1 MKKILLFLAL
11 LFPAIAFN
19 QVTIDLDK
27 TMTGDSTF
35 QSIDLDTLFFARD
48 STYITN
54 GADSMKFVVDDT
66 EVMRLVDVGG
76 DGQAIFDPNGD
87 FGSAAAPS
95 VAFGGG
101 NTGFY
106 ESVDNTLIF
115 TSIGSARASFD
126 NTGISG
132 ITAGSYK
139 MVNSTATTTLPTL
152 LPRAGDIN
160 SGIGHP
166 NSNADTLSLIV
177 GGVEGIRIAEGGGE
191 IKVIITDT
199 LNIPDLASNNT
210 VVFTPTSTGNVDTLE
225 TTDLATADITV
236 TGDWTFDNIVVDTIT
251 LENGATIQ
259 NGETDTLTLT
269 ETVVKIEGDLFVTGA
284 TTIEHSGGLVYVST
298 LGTQTI
304 GTGGTFERLNEGA
317 IAYTA
322 DHLADFTHDDG
333 RMTYTG
339 TITKHFKIGVNVT
352 IESDEVAALLQ
363 IRLAKGGSTIAG
375 TTMQRDFTAQNTD
388 GSWGFCWILELA
400 TNEYL
405 EVFGTSDTNGD
416 TFVLHNLTMCIGEH

>member
-95 VAFGGG
+95 VAFGDG

-115 TSIGSARASFD
+115 TSIGSARASFN

-166 NSNADTLSLIV
+166 NSNADTLSLIA
-177 GGVEGIRIAEGGGE
+177 GGVEGIRIAEGGGK
-191 IKVIITDT
+191 IKVTITDT
-199 LNIPDLASNNT
+199 L
-210 VVFTPTSTGNVDTLE
+210 E
-225 TTDLATADITV
+225 
-236 TGDWTFDNIVVDTIT
+236 FDN
-251 LENGATIQ
+251 GAQIH
-259 NGETDTLTLT
+259 NGETDTLFIT
-269 ETVVKIEGDLFVTGA
+269 ETVVKIDGDLLVTGE
-284 TTIEHSGGLVYVST
+284 ILHSGG
-298 LGTQTI
+298 
-304 GTGGTFERLNEGA
+304 
-317 IAYTA
+317 
-322 DHLADFTHDDG
+322 
-333 RMTYTG
+333 
-339 TITKHFKIGVNVT
+339 
-352 IESDEVAALLQ
+352 
-363 IRLAKGGSTIAG
+363 
-375 TTMQRDFTAQNTD
+375 
-388 GSWGFCWILELA
+388 
-400 TNEYL
+400 
-405 EVFGTSDTNGD
+405 
-416 TFVLHNLTMCIGEH
+416 

>member
-95 VAFGGG
+95 VAFGDG

-115 TSIGSARASFD
+115 TSIGSARASFN

-166 NSNADTLSLIV
+166 NSNADTLSLIA
-177 GGVEGIRIAEGGGE
+177 GGVEGIRIAEGGGK
-191 IKVIITDT
+191 IKVTITDT
-199 LNIPDLASNNT
+199 L
-210 VVFTPTSTGNVDTLE
+210 E
-225 TTDLATADITV
+225 
-236 TGDWTFDNIVVDTIT
+236 FDN
-251 LENGATIQ
+251 GAQIH
-259 NGETDTLTLT
+259 NGETDTLFIT
-269 ETVVKIEGDLFVTGA
+269 ETVVKIDGDLLVTGE
-284 TTIEHSGGLVYVST
+284 ILHSGGLVYVST

-322 DHLADFTHDDG
+322 EHLADFTHDDG

-339 TITKHFKIGVNVT
+339 TVTKHFGISVNVT

-363 IRLAKGGSTIAG
+363 IRLAKGGSTIVG

-400 TNEYL
+400 TDEYL

-416 TFVLHNLTMCIGEH
+416 TFVLHNLTMCIREH